1 MPWTKRETR
10 KKASGERRRGQKRGK
25 ETGEP
30 EKRERRG
37 GRWRS
42 QSLRKGVED
51 GDSAGR
57 RLRRAGPGAGPR
69 SPGADPAGGAWPR
82 CGRRSSHIP
91 PGFPHIRHQ
100 SVPKAPAFPA
110 PLPRHW
116 LEKLFFTP
124 SWSLICC
131 GKRKRLLLN
140 EGLRGG
146 RGGGTGDCVS
156 RSCAPTLGWGLPGC
170 RPSWGRP
177 GRWARAVETAW
188 SRGAR
193 QAGPAHEGGLEL

>member
-1 MPWTKRETR
+1 MR
-10 KKASGERRRGQKRGK
+10 
-25 ETGEP
+25 EP
-30 EKRERRG
+30 EERVEGKMEKSEFEKRG
-37 GRWRS
+37 GRWR
-42 QSLRKGVED
+42 QRWQETQARG
-51 GDSAGR
+51 AGR
-57 RLRRAGPGAGPR
+57 GSQVPGGGPCWRRLA
-69 SPGADPAGGAWPR
+69 R

-146 RGGGTGDCVS
+146 RGGGAGDCVS

-170 RPSWGRP
+170 RPSQGAGEGGP
-177 GRWARAVETAW
+177 GRQGQPGRKV
-188 SRGAR
+188 
-193 QAGPAHEGGLEL
+193 QAKLGLPMKVC

>member
-1 MPWTKRETR
+1 MGEAEERE
-10 KKASGERRRGQKRGK
+10 KG
-25 ETGEP
+25 
-30 EKRERRG
+30 G

-42 QSLRKGVED
+42 RSLRKGAED
-51 GDSAGR
+51 GGSAGR
-57 RLRRAGPGAGPR
+57 RLGRAGPGAGPR

-100 SVPKAPAFPA
+100 SIPKAPAFPA

-140 EGLRGG
+140 EGLRMGGG
-146 RGGGTGDCVS
+146 RRGRLCVPQL
-156 RSCAPTLGWGLPGC
+156 RANAGVGAAGVQAELGLPGKVDQGGSDSPVAGC
-170 RPSWGRP
+170 RPR
-177 GRWARAVETAW
+177 
-188 SRGAR
+188 RGC
-193 QAGPAHEGGLEL
+193 P

>member
-1 MPWTKRETR
+1 MRESRDERTR
-10 KKASGERRRGQKRGK
+10 KESRRKDGK
-25 ETGEP
+25 V
-30 EKRERRG
+30 K
-37 GRWRS
+37 
-42 QSLRKGVED
+42 SLKKGADD

-57 RLRRAGPGAGPR
+57 RPKRAGPGAGPR

-140 EGLRGG
+140 EGLL
-146 RGGGTGDCVS
+146 GGGGAGRRRGRLCVPQL
-156 RSCAPTLGWGLPGC
+156 RANAGVGAAGVQAELGF
-170 RPSWGRP
+170 R
-177 GRWARAVETAW
+177 GRWARVVGTAW
-188 SRGAR
+188 SRGR
-193 QAGPAHEGGLEL
+193 GQVGSAHEGVLGL

>member
-1 MPWTKRETR
+1 MQTRGKAWEERRMETEMRESRDERTR
-10 KKASGERRRGQKRGK
+10 KESRRKDGK
-25 ETGEP
+25 V
-30 EKRERRG
+30 K
-37 GRWRS
+37 
-42 QSLRKGVED
+42 SLKKGADD

-57 RLRRAGPGAGPR
+57 RPKRAGPGAGPR

-140 EGLRGG
+140 EGLLGGGG
-146 RGGGTGDCVS
+146 RGGGAGDCVS

-170 RPSWGRP
+170 RPSWGS
-177 GRWARAVETAW
+177 G
-188 SRGAR
+188 
-193 QAGPAHEGGLEL
+193 EGGPGW

>member
-1 MPWTKRETR
+1 ME
-10 KKASGERRRGQKRGK
+10 AA
-25 ETGEP
+25 
-30 EKRERRG
+30 
-37 GRWRS
+37 
-42 QSLRKGVED
+42 LA
-51 GDSAGR
+51 GDSGARGRAG
-57 RLRRAGPGAGPR
+57 AGPG

-82 CGRRSSHIP
+82 CGRRSSRIP

-146 RGGGTGDCVS
+146 AGRRRGRLCVPQLRANAGVGAAGVLAELRLPGKVGQGGRDS
-156 RSCAPTLGWGLPGC
+156 LIAGC
-170 RPSWGRP
+170 RPSWGFP
-177 GRWARAVETAW
+177 
-188 SRGAR
+188 
-193 QAGPAHEGGLEL
+193 